1 MNEITVPA
9 VRSSRRTV
17 LNLVCSIAEHL
28 ISGGVALFLTPFLI
42 DRLGIELYGLYPI
55 VLELAALF
63 GIAFGVVNST
73 SGRYIAIEEERGNG
87 ENASKY
93 FCATFFSNAAIG
105 IVLLL
110 PMGLLVGFS
119 NRFLEIPAGAVG
131 ELKVFMI
138 LTFAAVAVDALA
150 AAFGSVY
157 YITNRLDLRAGQQL
171 VSVAVKAALLA
182 LLLFVFEPSLV
193 GVGIAILASSAVG
206 SAVQIIASRKLTP
219 SLTLSLSAFSLS
231 SARRLM
237 ASGLWYSF
245 NRVAS
250 VMMCGALLIM
260 ANSFFK
266 PAVSGAYSVA
276 FVFVN
281 ALSGVI
287 MTLAAVFV
295 PVSAKCFARGER
307 NRLRDSLARDEKV
320 VGYFAAVAVS
330 VALAFCGD
338 FFRLWLGED
347 ANRLLIT
354 LSAVL
359 LVPTLSLACATP
371 IINVG
376 MVMNRTR
383 KLSLLFLCGGLLTL
397 AAALAVIFFTN
408 MGIMGLA
415 AVSCAAQIVWYSAAV
430 PCFACKVLS
439 CSPKIF
445 FLPILRT
452 YLAAGV
458 SLGVC
463 LALQA
468 VCRINTWLEFIIVG
482 GAAAVVAAVVAFFCV
497 FKSFDSFKI
506 RL

>member
-1 MNEITVPA
+1 MNEITVTA
-9 VRSSRRTV
+9 ARSSKKTV
-17 LNLVCSIAEHL
+17 LNLVCSVAEHL

-55 VLELAALF
+55 VLELAALL

-73 SGRYIAIEEERGNG
+73 SGRYIAVEAERGNA

-93 FCATFFSNAAIG
+93 FCAAFFSNVAIG
-105 IVLLL
+105 IMLLL
-110 PMGLLVGFS
+110 PVGLTVGFS

-138 LTFAAVAVDALA
+138 LAFAAVAVDALA

-182 LLLFVFEPSLV
+182 LLLFVFEPSV
-193 GVGIAILASSAVG
+193 ISVGIAILVSSAVG
-206 SAVQIIASRKLTP
+206 SAIQIVVSRRLTP
-219 SLTLSLSAFSLS
+219 SLTLSFSEFSLS
-231 SARRLM
+231 ATRRLM

-266 PAVSGAYSVA
+266 PAVSGDYSVA
-276 FVFVN
+276 FVSVN

-330 VALAFCGD
+330 VSVAFCGD
-338 FFRLWLGED
+338 FFKLWLGEE
-347 ANRLLIT
+347 ASRLLIT

-397 AAALAVIFFTN
+397 AAALAVIFFTD
-408 MGIMGLA
+408 MGIVGLA
-415 AVSCAAQIVWYSAAV
+415 AVSCAAQIVWYSVAV
-430 PCFACKVLS
+430 PCFACKVLA

-445 FLPILRT
+445 FFPILRT
-452 YLAAGV
+452 YLAA
-458 SLGVC
+458 LAAFGVC
-463 LALQA
+463 LGLQA
-468 VCRINTWLEFIIVG
+468 VCKINSWIEFIIVG
-482 GAAAVVAAVVAFFCV
+482 GAAAVVAGVVAFFCV
-497 FKSFDSFKI
+497 FKAFDNFKI

>member
-1 MNEITVPA
+1 MNEITAPS

-17 LNLVCSIAEHL
+17 FNLVCSVAEHL
-28 ISGGVALFLTPFLI
+28 VSGGVALLLTPFLI

-55 VLELAALF
+55 VLELSALF
-63 GIAFGVVNST
+63 GIVFGVVNST

-93 FCATFFSNAAIG
+93 FCATFFSNVAIG

-138 LTFAAVAVDALA
+138 LAFASVVVDALA

-171 VSVAVKAALLA
+171 VSVMIKATLLA
-182 LLLFVFEPSLV
+182 VLLLAFEPSV
-193 GVGIAILASSAVG
+193 VSVGIAILASSVAG
-206 SAVQIIASRKLTP
+206 SVVQIIASRKLTP
-219 SLTLSLSAFSLS
+219 SLTLSFSEFSMSAT
-231 SARRLM
+231 RRLM
-237 ASGLWYSF
+237 ASGLWYSV

-330 VALAFCGD
+330 VAIAFCGD
-338 FFRLWLGED
+338 FFRLWLGEE
-347 ANRLLIT
+347 ASRLLIA
-354 LSAVL
+354 LSVVL

-383 KLSLLFLCGGLLTL
+383 KLSLLFLSGGLLTL
-397 AAALAVIFFTN
+397 AAALAVMFFSN
-408 MGIMGLA
+408 IGIMGLA
-415 AVSCAAQIVWYSAAV
+415 VVSCVAQIIWYSAAV

-439 CSPKIF
+439 CSPRIF

-452 YLAAGV
+452 YLGAAV
-458 SLGVC
+458 ALGVC
-463 LALQA
+463 LSLQA
-468 VCRINTWLEFIIVG
+468 VCKINTWLEFVIIG
-482 GAAAVVAAVVAFFCV
+482 GAAAVVSAVVAFFFV
-497 FKSFDSFKI
+497 FKSFDNFKI